1 MKKLLAI
8 FLAILCLLT
17 MLSIPAFAADAGVE
31 PYGTP
36 GSGYDQKQFTFN
48 QATYTAYFYLQYDSS
63 YRATSKCKT
72 QALVSVTHGT
82 LTVQFTTG
90 GSGYQKRTGG
100 YISYTAEQRRV
111 NRETYSKTVSYSSS
125 IDVATGVNYIG
136 GNATFNGNVVTSA
149 TLGFLK

>member
-1 MKKLLAI
+1 M
-8 FLAILCLLT
+8 
-17 MLSIPAFAADAGVE
+17 E